1 MDILRFENQEYF
13 ILFAILPVLLMVFVA
28 ALYIRKKRIKKLG
41 NLQLLDR
48 LMPMRSKAR
57 PLLRFALFL
66 LAFSSL
72 IMAAVNPQ
80 IGFKTEETKSKG
92 IDIVIALDV
101 SRSMLA
107 EDIRPNRMDRA
118 KMAVSRLIDRLDNDR
133 VSLVL
138 FAGSAV
144 TQVPMTSDHDAVKMI
159 LRTVNTNSV
168 QVQGTA
174 IGRALERS
182 IASFSGQDERSRV
195 IILVS
200 DGENHQDDPI
210 PVANR
215 AAEQGIII
223 HTVGTGTS
231 QGAPIPVYRGGQLSG
246 FIRDHEG
253 NTVIS
258 RFDEPMLRSIAQA
271 AGGVFR
277 SGTGPDLGLNS
288 ILEEI
293 RKMEQ
298 QEYETTR
305 FSEYESRFHY
315 FIALA
320 LIFFVLELIIFERK
334 NKWLNKIKLF
344 DVT

>member
-1 MDILRFENQEYF
+1 MDILRFENQQYF
-13 ILFAILPVLLMVFVA
+13 ILFAIVPILLLIFIF
-28 ALYIRKKRIKKLG
+28 ALYYGKNNLKRLG
-41 NLQLLDR
+41 NWQVVSR
-48 LMPMRSKAR
+48 MMPMRSDRR
-57 PLLRFALFL
+57 PWLKISLFL
-66 LAFSSL
+66 LAFASL

-80 IGFKTEETKSKG
+80 IGYKTEEAKSSG

-107 EDIRPNRMDRA
+107 EDIRPNRLERSRL
-118 KMAVSRLIDRLDNDR
+118 AVSRLIDRLDNDR
-133 VSLVL
+133 ISLVA

-144 TQVPMTSDHDAVKMI
+144 TQVPMTSDHEAAKMI

-182 IASFSGQDERSRV
+182 IASFTDQDAGSRV
-195 IILVS
+195 IILIS

-210 PVANR
+210 PVAKR
-215 AAEQGIII
+215 AADMGIII
-223 HTVGTGTS
+223 HTVGIGTP
-231 QGAPIPVYRGGQLSG
+231 QGAPIPVYRGNQLSG
-246 FIRDHEG
+246 FLRDSEG
-253 NTVIS
+253 NTVVS
-258 RFDEPMLRSIAQA
+258 RFDEDMLRSIAS
-271 AGGVFR
+271 AGGGIFQT
-277 SGTGPDLGLNS
+277 GTGPDLGLNQ

-298 QEYETTR
+298 QEFETTM
-305 FSEYESRFHY
+305 FSEYDSRFHY

-320 LIFFVLELIIFERK
+320 LIFFTLELIIFERK

-344 DVT
+344 DIS